1 MNSRVSNAERAKL
14 LEGILS
20 LIPEQRHETP
30 PNREKQDA
38 ETAEILA
45 HVLPL
50 LKEIKE
56 IIFEHRKSF
65 ELMRYKFLID
75 DLNLFEFGYQR
86 FMKQHNFGRRYSRKA
101 LFTLAPFLEEDLI
114 EIYNEGHEYRAAL
127 VKEKEAEAEKLLLDI
142 TRVERDI
149 KLVEGCL

>member
-20 LIPEQRHETP
+20 VLPDQRHDTP

-86 FMKQHNFGRRYSRKA
+86 FMKQHNFGRRHSRKG

-114 EIYNEGHEYRAAL
+114 EIYNEGHEYRAAR
-127 VKEKEAEAEKLLLDI
+127 VKEEEAEAEKLLLDI
-142 TRVERDI
+142 TRVEREI

>member
-1 MNSRVSNAERAKL
+1 MNSRVTNAERAKL

-75 DLNLFEFGYQR
+75 DLNLFEYAYPK
-86 FMKQHNFGRRYSRKA
+86 FMKQHDFGRRYSRKA

-114 EIYNEGHEYRAAL
+114 EIYNEGHEYRAVR
-127 VKEKEAEAEKLLLDI
+127 VKEEEAKAEKLLLDI
-142 TRVERDI
+142 TRVERE
-149 KLVEGCL
+149 KELVEGCL